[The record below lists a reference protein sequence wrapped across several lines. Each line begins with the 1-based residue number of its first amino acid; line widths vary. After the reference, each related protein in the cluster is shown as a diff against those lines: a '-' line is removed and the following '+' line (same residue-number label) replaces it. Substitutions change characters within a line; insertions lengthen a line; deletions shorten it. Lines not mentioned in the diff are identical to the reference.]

1 MHCHGISQRHSTET
15 IGTSRR
21 ESRIKKSMT
30 AVIELRA
37 RFSIVALEGTL
48 QAPHTAELTRRIQ
61 ALLDRGERRIVVSL
75 SDLTD
80 IDAAGVGELVRAYNL
95 ATAVGG
101 ELRIRNARSHV
112 RQLLRVA
119 GLLGRLSG
127 N

>member
-1 MHCHGISQRHSTET
+1 
-15 IGTSRR
+15 
-21 ESRIKKSMT
+21 MT
-30 AVIELRA
+30 AVIERRA
-37 RFSIVALEGTL
+37 RLSIVALEGTL
-48 QAPHTAELTRRIQ
+48 RAPHTAELTRRIQ

-127 N
+127 NQWPRSSS

>member
-1 MHCHGISQRHSTET
+1 
-15 IGTSRR
+15 
-21 ESRIKKSMT
+21 MT
-30 AVIELRA
+30 AVIERRA

-48 QAPHTAELTRRIQ
+48 RAPRTAELTRRIQ